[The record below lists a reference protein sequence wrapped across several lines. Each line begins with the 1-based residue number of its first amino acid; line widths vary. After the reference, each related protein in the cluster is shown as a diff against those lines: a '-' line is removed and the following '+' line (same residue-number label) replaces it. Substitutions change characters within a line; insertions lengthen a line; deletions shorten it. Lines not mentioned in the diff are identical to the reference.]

1 VSRKPYQPTI
11 LTVLFLTGGV
21 RKGYRA
27 GLYLSNWLLASQMI
41 GHEASLE
48 EYGEWWI
55 KSRATCYRE
64 RGFLAA
70 SLPKGIEP
78 GAVEHALWLNLQS
91 RKAGHKAATNEA
103 EALAEL
109 SGLPWS
115 VVVA

>member
-27 GLYLSNWLLASQMI
+27 GLYLSNWLLASEMI

-109 SGLPWS
+109 SGLSWS

>member
-1 VSRKPYQPTI
+1 VSRKPYEPTI

-27 GLYLSNWLLASQMI
+27 GLYLANWLLASQRI

-70 SLPKGIEP
+70 SLPKGAEA

-91 RKAGHKAATNEA
+91 RKASRKAVTNEA

-109 SGLPWS
+109 SGLPWA
-115 VVVA
+115 VVA